1 MVATDERV
9 RNVPTTMLA
18 PVGRAVSVAIAHQ
31 KGGVDLPTPAALLA
45 AEVAWLRPDWTV
57 LVEDRDPDANL
68 TARWPGDSDQVQLV
82 APGAGEG
89 NLRIID
95 TGPGQP
101 RQVDQVLAEADYV
114 VIPVRMAPMSVQ
126 AIGLMLPRLE
136 RVQRRAEGRARR
148 EAPRGRLRARVH
160 RQGPP

>member
-1 MVATDERV
+1 
-9 RNVPTTMLA
+9 MLA

-31 KGGVDLPTPAALLA
+31 KGGVGKSTSAALLA
-45 AEVAWLRPDWTV
+45 AEIAWLRPDWTV

-82 APGAGEG
+82 PPGTGEG

-101 RQVDQVLAEADYV
+101 RQVDQVLAESDYV
-114 VIPVRMAPMSVQ
+114 VTP
-126 AIGLMLPRLE
+126 
-136 RVQRRAEGRARR
+136 
-148 EAPRGRLRARVH
+148 
-160 RQGPP
+160 